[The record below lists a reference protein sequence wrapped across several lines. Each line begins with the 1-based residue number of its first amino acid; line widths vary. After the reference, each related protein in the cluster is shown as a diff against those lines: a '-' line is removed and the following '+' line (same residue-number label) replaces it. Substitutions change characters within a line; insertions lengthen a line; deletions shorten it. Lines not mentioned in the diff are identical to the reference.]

1 MDLVPSVTSI
11 LSVIRKPGLESWKEQ
26 LGEDWRTT
34 TRVINTM
41 GMSPSLLNRI
51 RVTVTVTV
59 TVNQWA
65 VMLMWAARLGSRQAA
80 VARRSIWSLKAW
92 TPCCNRPQRI
102 LERPR
107 R

>member
-1 MDLVPSVTSI
+1 MLLMLVLLRMWRLALVQLTERA
-11 LSVIRKPGLESWKEQ
+11 VEQ

-41 GMSPSLLNRI
+41 GMSPSLLYRI

-92 TPCCNRPQRI
+92 TPCCNRPQCI